1 LAGIWKVAKI
11 LLGVAAAIALLVS
24 FGWVPLLAVAM
35 AAAVYKAFRRRK
47 KDETGQAMAKGGL
60 VTSNLQLV
68 GEEGPEL
75 VSIPQGSR
83 VRTASQT
90 RAALANNNQT
100 VNNFNITINAK
111 DTSRA
116 EMRRIA
122 DEIGKMVNSKIN
134 RSVSSRTLG

>member
-1 LAGIWKVAKI
+1 M
-11 LLGVAAAIALLVS
+11 
-24 FGWVPLLAVAM
+24 FD
-35 AAAVYKAFRRRK
+35 RRK